1 MTHNRLTVDTMA
13 PTQMEPSHERRG
25 YAAQE
30 GEEYFDRLDS
40 KRYKSLVHSS
50 CTYSQC
56 VCVCVLLRILCGVI
70 HTFWNVQVASE
81 SMNIGSSLT
90 QESLP
95 YTF

>member
-40 KRYKSLVHSS
+40 KRYLIINLLCKFHVH
-50 CTYSQC
+50 TVYTFN
-56 VCVCVLLRILCGVI
+56 VCAPENTMWDLLYA
-70 HTFWNVQVASE
+70 WNAQMTNE
-81 SMNIGSSLT
+81 SISLT